1 MGGAS
6 AYGLNPYGAG
16 PRIEIKDSAT
26 GKAVAENRE

>member
-6 AYGLNPYGAG
+6 AYGFNPDGSG
-16 PRIEIKDSAT
+16 PRIEIKDSTA